1 MSDSTGSDTMRH
13 RRFWTTSG
21 FVLAAAA
28 TAVAA
33 LAVPRY
39 RRNHRGI

>member
-1 MSDSTGSDTMRH
+1 MSESTSSDTMRH
-13 RRFWTTSG
+13 RRYWTTSW

-28 TAVAA
+28 TAAA